1 MSDCLCSENNIV
13 SALEQD
19 DSVEF
24 SHVEHQKCPAVGY
37 QPLTV
42 CVPVTVTPFAQ
53 AKSTT
58 MYCCGDPIVRPGCET
73 CEGKVNGNCTFT
85 LSQRII
91 VAVPVDF
98 GATTSVGAA
107 AVQCGIA
114 TSKDLT
120 PHCCD

>member
-1 MSDCLCSENNIV
+1 MSDCLCSEEDIMA
-13 SALEQD
+13 ALEQD
-19 DSVEF
+19 DLEDF
-24 SHVEHQKCPAVGY
+24 NHIEHQKCPAVGY

-53 AKSTT
+53 AKSSTIF
-58 MYCCGDPIVRPGCET
+58 CCGDPIVKQGCEK
-73 CEGKVNGNCTFT
+73 CEGTVNGHCNFT

-98 GATTSVGAA
+98 GATTTVGSAS
-107 AVQCGIA
+107 VQCGIA
-114 TSKDLT
+114 TSKDVT